1 MPNAVLQINNL
12 TLGYRAH
19 PAVHHLTG
27 TLAPGS
33 LTALVGANGSG
44 KSTLMKGIAGLLKPI
59 TGSITIQPGTR
70 LAYLPQQ
77 SELDRSFPVQVQDLV
92 ALGLWSKRGIFK
104 RYQPEDKVI
113 IRTALEAV
121 GLQGFEKRSLDT
133 LSGGQF
139 QRVLFARV
147 LVQDAD
153 LILLDEPFNAI
164 DMNTLETLLNLIQQW
179 HQEGRSVVVV
189 VHNLDIV
196 RQVFPETLL
205 LARELIAWGPTKEVL
220 TAANIARLRQQPQGW
235 QADAPWCPVNE
246 LPGGRAGSVVHGR

>member
-19 PAVHHLTG
+19 PAVHRLTG

-92 ALGLWSKRGIFK
+92 ALGLWSRRGIFK

-121 GLQGFEKRSLDT
+121 GLQGFEKRSLNT

-153 LILLDEPFNAI
+153 LILLDEPFNAV
-164 DMNTLETLLNLIQQW
+164 DMKTLETLLMLIKHW
-179 HQEGRSVVVV
+179 HYEKRTVLVV

-196 RQVFPETLL
+196 RQHFPEALL
-205 LARELIAWGPTKEVL
+205 LARELIAWGPTHNSL
-220 TAANIARLRQQPQGW
+220 SPSNLARLRQPLQGL
-235 QADAPWCPVNE
+235 QAQAPWCPTNE
-246 LPGGRAGSVVHGR
+246 LPNELVNSVAHKR